1 MNCADCN
8 ADIPEGARF
17 CPQCGRPVAARCPA
31 CGTNVAAVARFCHNC
46 GASVASAR
54 PAPAPAP
61 RQPAD
66 DAALVERRQLTV
78 MFCDLV
84 GSVQLSHAL
93 DPEDL
98 RDVVRDYRD
107 ACSTVVARY
116 GGTTAQFQ
124 GDGILVYFG
133 YPVAHEDDAR
143 RSVQAGLEI
152 LEAVGALA
160 TRMRAERGVT
170 LSVRVAA
177 HTGLTLV
184 GDLGGAA
191 GTERLALGDTP
202 NLAARIQQLA
212 EPDTLVVSLATHRLV
227 SGFFET
233 TSLGTHRVKGLD
245 EPVEIFQVHAA
256 SGARHRLEAASPQRL
271 APYVGREN
279 AIAELVEAWLRA
291 RDSPGH
297 AVLLQGEPGVGKSRL
312 LSVFRERIGGDSCD
326 IIECYC
332 SPYYDSTAF
341 YPVVAPLRAR
351 MDLVDDESPPERLA
365 RLRTGLDAHGCE
377 IETALP
383 LVAQLFGISPD
394 AGYQP
399 LGLHPLTQKQKT
411 VGALL
416 SLLTA
421 RASERETLLVVEDLH
436 WVDPTTLEL
445 LGALVA
451 RLPANRLLLL
461 MTSRPGFAPPWPGG
475 DSLTVLHVNQL
486 SAADTETLIRR
497 VVGDKPLPPQV
508 MSLLVE
514 KTDGNPLY
522 VEEMTRMF
530 LDSGTL
536 RETAT
541 SYELAGPLPDLMVPA
556 SLHDL
561 LMARL
566 DRMPPEAKKVVQL
579 GAAIGREWS
588 FELLCQILP
597 GDEQLLGRG
606 LEQLLRDGF
615 VFTTSTGFAIKH
627 ALIQDAAYESLLK
640 RTRGLYHERIA
651 QALERGA
658 TGGAHPERIAQ
669 HWTKA
674 GQPAK
679 AVPYWLEAGRLA
691 VASSATAEAESH
703 LRHGLELI
711 GALPESSD
719 RDRLELALLSTL
731 GVALTIQ
738 KGWAAP
744 EVAEGYARAQA
755 LSERVGPNPQLF
767 WVLWGM
773 WAFYLV
779 KGDQAKGYEFA
790 QRMMGIAAGEADE
803 SLALEANFALGL
815 SLYYM
820 GDLPAARDRLEA
832 AVAAYVPER
841 HHSNAF
847 LTSQDVGVT
856 ARSVASM
863 VLYLRGETEL
873 ALERERDAVALAS
886 RLKHPFS
893 QAYALGCAAW
903 LDAYRQA
910 PEAMAARAT
919 ETIEVSTAQALGFW
933 LVWGSI
939 FAGRAIFDAGETTA
953 GAKHIEEALST
964 YRGIGSGMVVPY
976 FLALLAEVEAA
987 NGDAARALS
996 RLDEARR
1003 LIEAGGE
1010 AFMAAEI
1017 ERLDGEIRRAGGG
1030 AKTREEN
1037 VAIERLFRRAHDIAE
1052 RQGNRIFAL
1061 RAATSLASMLAARGE
1076 RIEARQRLVAAIE
1089 AIPGRTETPDLA
1101 RARDLL
1107 QSIPAP
1113 ASAAA

>member
-1 MNCADCN
+1 MNCPGCHAAN
-8 ADIPEGARF
+8 PESARF
-17 CPQCGRPVAARCPA
+17 CAQCGTPLAARCGG
-31 CGTNVAAVARFCHNC
+31 CGADVAPSARFCSQC
-46 GASVASAR
+46 GAAVSPSAAASA
-54 PAPAPAP
+54 AAP
-61 RQPAD
+61 RTATA
-66 DAALVERRQLTV
+66 DAALIERRQLTV

-107 ACSTVVARY
+107 ACSAVVARY

-152 LEAVGALA
+152 LQAVGALA
-160 TRMRAERGVT
+160 LRVRAERDVT
-170 LSVRVAA
+170 LSVRVAV

-184 GDLGGAA
+184 GDFGGAA
-191 GTERLALGDTP
+191 GTERLALGDAP

-233 TSLGTHRVKGLD
+233 TSLGAHPVKGLD
-245 EPVEIFQVHAA
+245 EPVEVFRVHAA

-279 AIAELVEAWLRA
+279 AIADLVQAWLAA

-312 LSVFRERIGGDSCD
+312 LSVFRERIGPGSGD

-341 YPVVAPLRAR
+341 YPVVGPLRAR
-351 MDLVDDESPPERLA
+351 MGLVDDEAPPAQLA
-365 RLRTGLDAHGCE
+365 RLAAGLAVHGCE

-383 LVAQLFGISPD
+383 LVAQLFGIAPD

-411 VGALL
+411 VAALL

-421 RASERETLLVVEDLH
+421 RAGERSTLLVVEDLH

-445 LGALVA
+445 LGAVVA
-451 RLPANRLLLL
+451 RLPSSRLLLL
-461 MTSRPGFAPPWPGG
+461 MTSRPGFAPQWPDS
-475 DSLTVLHVNQL
+475 DSLTVVHVRQL
-486 SAADTETLIRR
+486 SATDTETLIRR
-497 VVGDKPLPPQV
+497 VVGDKTLPPQV
-508 MSLLVE
+508 MALLVA

-536 RETAT
+536 RETPT
-541 SYELAGPLPDLMVPA
+541 SFELAGPLPDLMVPA

-579 GAAIGREWS
+579 GATIGREWS

-597 GDEQLLGRG
+597 GDEHLLGRG

-658 TGGAHPERIAQ
+658 TGSAHPERIAQ

-711 GALPESSD
+711 GALPDSPD
-719 RDRLELALLSTL
+719 RDRLELALLSAL

-744 EVAEGYARAQA
+744 EVAEAYARAQA

-790 QRMMGIAAGEADE
+790 QRMMAIATGEADE
-803 SLALEANFALGL
+803 PLALEANFALGL

-841 HHSNAF
+841 HHAHAF

-873 ALERERDAVALAS
+873 ALARARDAVALAS

-910 PEAMAARAT
+910 PETMAAHAT
-919 ETIEVSTAQALGFW
+919 ATIEVSTAQALGFW

-939 FAGRAIFDAGETTA
+939 FAGRAVFDAGERAA
-953 GAKHIEEALST
+953 GARHIDQALAT

-987 NGDAARALS
+987 NGDFDRALS
-996 RLDEARR
+996 RLEDARR
-1003 LIEAGGE
+1003 LIGEGGE

-1017 ERLDGEIRRAGGG
+1017 ERLDGEIRRTLGG
-1030 AKTREEN
+1030 AQNRDADAA
-1037 VAIERLFRRAHDIAE
+1037 VERLFRRAHDIAE
-1052 RQGNRIFAL
+1052 RQGNRVFAL
-1061 RAATSLASMLAARGE
+1061 RAATSLAGLLAARGE
-1076 RIEARQRLVAAIE
+1076 RAEARARLIAAIE
-1089 AIPGRTETPDLA
+1089 AIPDRTETTDLA
-1101 RARDLL
+1101 RARALL
-1107 QSIPAP
+1107 LSIPAP